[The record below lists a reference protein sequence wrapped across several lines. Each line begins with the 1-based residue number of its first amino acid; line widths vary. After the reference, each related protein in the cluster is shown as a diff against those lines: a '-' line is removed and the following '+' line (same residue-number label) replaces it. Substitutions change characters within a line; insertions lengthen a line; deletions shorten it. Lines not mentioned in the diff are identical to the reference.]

1 MLTIFTPTY
10 NRAYILDKLY
20 LSLCIQTNKDFEW
33 LIIDDGSTDNTK
45 EKIQKWISEKKIQI
59 RYVYQKNAG
68 KSAAHNRALEL
79 TKTELFVCVDSDDQ
93 LHENAVAVVLEEW
106 DKLRKQSKQEVGGMV
121 AFREMS
127 DGTPI
132 TQYQENLD
140 CKVGKLKEFYDR
152 KIISGDTMLIFDVSK
167 VGSLRFP
174 AFEGEKF
181 VPEAYLYDQFDQISS
196 FLIVPQYI
204 YICEYL
210 EDGYTQNM
218 ARLIAKNPNGY
229 LAYIEQRIK
238 YDNDIKNVICDTI
251 RYIAIAVCAKKKNII
266 KSSYNPLCAFVM
278 YPFGKIFY
286 RIRYKKYYTRRE
298 YCEK

>member
-10 NRAYILDKLY
+10 NRAYVLDKLY
-20 LSLCIQTNKDFEW
+20 LSLCVQTNKDFEW

-106 DKLRKQSKQEVGGMV
+106 DKLREQSKQEVGGMV

-132 TQYQENLD
+132 TQYQGKSD
-140 CKVGKLKEFYDR
+140 YKIGKLKEFYDR
-152 KIISGDTMLIFDVSK
+152 KIISGDTMLIFDVRK

-174 AFEGEKF
+174 VFEGEKF

-238 YDNDIKNVICDTI
+238 YDNDIKNVIFDTI
-251 RYIAIAVCAKKKNII
+251 RYVAIAVCAKKKHII
-266 KSSYNPLCAFVM
+266 KSAYNPFCAFVM
-278 YPFGKIFY
+278 YPFGKLFY
-286 RIRYKKYYTRRE
+286 HIRYKE
-298 YCEK
+298 YC

>member
-132 TQYQENLD
+132 TQYQGKSD
-140 CKVGKLKEFYDR
+140 YKIGKLKEFYDR
-152 KIISGDTMLIFDVSK
+152 KIISGDTMLIFDVRK

-174 AFEGEKF
+174 VFEGEKF

-238 YDNDIKNVICDTI
+238 YDNDIKNVIFDTI
-251 RYIAIAVCAKKKNII
+251 RYVAIAVCAKKKHII
-266 KSSYNPLCAFVM
+266 KSAYNPFCAFVM
-278 YPFGKIFY
+278 YPFGKLFY
-286 RIRYKKYYTRRE
+286 HIRYKE
-298 YCEK
+298 YC

>member
-10 NRAYILDKLY
+10 NRAYVLDKLY
-20 LSLCIQTNKDFEW
+20 LSLCVQTNKDFEW

-45 EKIQKWISEKKIQI
+45 EKIQNWILEKKIRI

-106 DKLRKQSKQEVGGMV
+106 DKLRKRSEQEVGGMV
-121 AFREMS
+121 AFRVKG

-132 TQYQENLD
+132 TRYQEKSD
-140 CKVGKLKEFYDR
+140 YKIGKLKEFYDR

-174 AFEGEKF
+174 VFEGEKF

-218 ARLIAKNPNGY
+218 ARLIAKNPKGY

-251 RYIAIAVCAKKKNII
+251 RYVAIAVCAKKKHII
-266 KSSYNPLCAFVM
+266 KSAYNPFCAFVM
-278 YPFGKIFY
+278 YPFGKLFY
-286 RIRYKKYYTRRE
+286 HIRYKE
-298 YCEK
+298 YC

>member
-10 NRAYILDKLY
+10 NRAYVLDNLY

-45 EKIQKWISEKKIQI
+45 EKIQNWIAEKKIRI

-79 TKTELFVCVDSDDQ
+79 TQTELFVCVDSDDQ
-93 LHENAVAVVLEEW
+93 LHENAVQIVLEEW
-106 DKLRKQSKQEVGGMV
+106 GKLKKKSEWEVGGMV
-121 AFREMS
+121 AFREKG

-132 TQYQENLD
+132 TQYQGKSD
-140 CKVGKLKEFYDR
+140 YKIGKLKEFYDR
-152 KIISGDTMLIFDVSK
+152 KIISGDTMLIFDISK

-174 AFEGEKF
+174 VFEGEKF
-181 VPEAYLYDQFDQISS
+181 VPEAYLYDQFDQISA
-196 FLIVPQYI
+196 FMIVPQYI
-204 YICEYL
+204 YVCEYL

-218 ARLIAKNPNGY
+218 ARLIAKNPKGY
-229 LAYIEQRIK
+229 LAYIEQRVK

-251 RYIAIAVCAKKKNII
+251 RYVAIAVCAKKKHII
-266 KSSYNPLCAFVM
+266 KSAYNPFCAFVM
-278 YPFGKIFY
+278 YPFGKLFY
-286 RIRYKKYYTRRE
+286 HIRYRKY
-298 YCEK
+298 C

>member
-10 NRAYILDKLY
+10 NRAYVLDNLY

-45 EKIQKWISEKKIQI
+45 EKIQNWIAEKKIRI

-79 TKTELFVCVDSDDQ
+79 TQTELFVCVDSDDQ
-93 LHENAVAVVLEEW
+93 LHENAVQIVLEEW
-106 DKLRKQSKQEVGGMV
+106 GKLKKKSEWEVGGMV
-121 AFREMS
+121 AFREKG

-132 TQYQENLD
+132 TQYQGKSD
-140 CKVGKLKEFYDR
+140 YKIGKLKEFYDR
-152 KIISGDTMLIFDVSK
+152 KIISGDTMLIFDISK

-174 AFEGEKF
+174 VFEGEKF
-181 VPEAYLYDQFDQISS
+181 VPEAYLYDQFDQISA
-196 FLIVPQYI
+196 FMIVPQYI
-204 YICEYL
+204 YVCEYL

-218 ARLIAKNPNGY
+218 ARLIAKNPKGY
-229 LAYIEQRIK
+229 LAYIEQRVK

-251 RYIAIAVCAKKKNII
+251 RYVAIAVCAKKKHII
-266 KSSYNPLCAFVM
+266 KSAYSPFCAFVM
-278 YPFGKIFY
+278 YPFGKLFY
-286 RIRYKKYYTRRE
+286 HIRYRKY
-298 YCEK
+298 C

>member
-10 NRAYILDKLY
+10 NRAYVLDKLY
-20 LSLCIQTNKDFEW
+20 LSLCVQTNKDFEW

-132 TQYQENLD
+132 TQYQGKSD
-140 CKVGKLKEFYDR
+140 YKIGKLKEFYDR
-152 KIISGDTMLIFDVSK
+152 KIISGDTMLIFDVRK

-174 AFEGEKF
+174 VFEGEKF

-238 YDNDIKNVICDTI
+238 YDNDIKNVIFDTI
-251 RYIAIAVCAKKKNII
+251 RYVAIAVCAKKKHII
-266 KSSYNPLCAFVM
+266 KSAYNPFCAFVM
-278 YPFGKIFY
+278 YPFGKLFY
-286 RIRYKKYYTRRE
+286 HIRYKE
-298 YCEK
+298 YC